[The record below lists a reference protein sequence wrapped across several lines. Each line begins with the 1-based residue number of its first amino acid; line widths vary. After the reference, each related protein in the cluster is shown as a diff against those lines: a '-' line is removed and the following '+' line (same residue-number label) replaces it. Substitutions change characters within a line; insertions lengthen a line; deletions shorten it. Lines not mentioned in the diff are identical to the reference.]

1 MAGYAARRLL
11 QLIPTLVAVTFLI
24 FLMVRLIPGDPA
36 LLIAGENATPEL
48 LAAIRERL
56 GLDRPLTVQYGKYL
70 WDLLHGDLG
79 TSIRTHRPVAEEIFS
94 RLPATLQLA
103 LASAVIFTVVG
114 ILLGVV
120 AGVRRGGWPDH
131 VIRVFSLVGVSLPDF
146 WIGILL
152 MLVFSLQFGLL
163 PSAGRGG
170 VGHVVLP
177 SITASLVGIA
187 LVSRLVRA
195 SIVEI
200 LGEDYVRTAWAK
212 GLARHAVIYRH
223 ALFNGLI
230 PAVTILGLE
239 FGVLLGGLVV
249 VESVFAWPG
258 SGKLLIDA
266 IRMRDY
272 PIIQSVV
279 LIFAVM
285 LALVNLLVDLVC
297 GLLDP
302 RIRYE

>member
-1 MAGYAARRLL
+1 MARYVARRLA
-11 QLIPTLVAVTFLI
+11 QLVPTLVAVSVLI
-24 FLMVRLIPGDPA
+24 FLMVRLVPGDPA

-56 GLDRPLTVQYGKYL
+56 GLDRPLAVQYASYA
-70 WDLLHGDLG
+70 WRLLHGDLG
-79 TSIRTHRPVAEEIFS
+79 TSVRTHRPVAEEIFS
-94 RLPATLQLA
+94 RLPATLELA
-103 LASAVIFTVVG
+103 LAAGAIFTAAG
-114 ILLGVV
+114 IVLGVI
-120 AGVRRGGWPDH
+120 AGVRRGRWPDH
-131 VIRVFSLVGVSLPDF
+131 LIRVLSLVGVSSPDF

-152 MLVFSLQFGLL
+152 MLVFSLQLGLL
-163 PSAGRGG
+163 PSAGRGSAA
-170 VGHVVLP
+170 HLVLP
-177 SITASLVGIA
+177 AVTASLVGLA

-195 SIVEI
+195 SLVEI

-212 GLARHAVIYRH
+212 GLARGAVVYRH
-223 ALFNGLI
+223 ALFNALI
-230 PAVTILGLE
+230 PAVTIVGLE

-272 PIIQSVV
+272 PVVQSVV
-279 LIFAVM
+279 LLFAVM
-285 LALVNLLVDLVC
+285 LALVNLVVDLLC

>member
-1 MAGYAARRLL
+1 MARYVARRLL
-11 QLIPTLVAVTFLI
+11 QIVPTLIAVSFLI

-48 LAAIRERL
+48 VAAIRERL
-56 GLDRPLTVQYGKYL
+56 GLDRPVLLQYGTYL
-70 WDLLHGDLG
+70 GNLLRGDLG
-79 TSIRTHRPVAEEIFS
+79 TSLRTHRPVAEEIVA

-103 LASAVIFTVVG
+103 VASGTIFTVVG
-114 ILLGVV
+114 ILLGVT
-120 AGVRRGGWPDH
+120 AGIRRGRWPDH
-131 VIRVFSLVGVSLPDF
+131 LVRVLSLVGVSSPAF

-152 MLVFSLQFGLL
+152 MLAFSLQLRLL
-163 PSAGRGG
+163 PSAGRGTLA
-170 VGHVVLP
+170 HVVLP
-177 SITASLVGIA
+177 AVTASLVGIA

-195 SIVEI
+195 SIIEI
-200 LGEDYVRTAWAK
+200 LGEDYVRTAQAK
-212 GLARHAVIYRH
+212 GLAHGAVVYRH
-223 ALFNGLI
+223 VLFNALI

-272 PIIQSVV
+272 PVVQSVV
-279 LIFAVM
+279 LLFAFM
-285 LALVNLLVDLVC
+285 LAVVNLLVDLLC

-302 RIRYE
+302 RIRHE

>member
-1 MAGYAARRLL
+1 MGRYVARRVL
-11 QLIPTLVAVTFLI
+11 QLVPTLVVVSFLI

-48 LAAIRERL
+48 VASIRERL
-56 GLDRPLTVQYGKYL
+56 GLDRPLLLQYWSYL
-70 WDLLHGDLG
+70 GNVLRGDLG
-79 TSIRTHRPVAEEIFS
+79 TSLRTHRPVAEEIAA

-103 LASAVIFTVVG
+103 VASGLIFTV
-114 ILLGVV
+114 LGVPLGV
-120 AGVRRGGWPDH
+120 TAGIRRGHWPDH
-131 VIRVFSLVGVSLPDF
+131 LVRVISLVGVSSPAF

-152 MLVFSLQFGLL
+152 MLAFSLQLRIL
-163 PSAGRGG
+163 PSAGRGTLA
-170 VGHVVLP
+170 HVVLP
-177 SITASLVGIA
+177 AVTASLVGIA

-195 SIVEI
+195 SIIEI
-200 LGEDYVRTAWAK
+200 LGEDYVRTARAK
-212 GLARHAVIYRH
+212 GLPHRAVVYRH
-223 ALFNGLI
+223 VLFNALI

-272 PIIQSVV
+272 PVVQSVV
-279 LIFAVM
+279 LLFAFM
-285 LALVNLLVDLVC
+285 LAVVNLLVDLLC

>member
-1 MAGYAARRLL
+1 MARYVARRLL
-11 QLIPTLVAVTFLI
+11 QLVPTLVAVSVLI

-56 GLDRPLTVQYGKYL
+56 GLDRPLVLQYGTYL
-70 WDLLHGDLG
+70 WSLVHGDLG
-79 TSIRTHRPVAEEIFS
+79 TSVRTHRPVAEEIFS
-94 RLPATLQLA
+94 RLPATLELA
-103 LASAVIFTVVG
+103 LAAGGIFTAAG
-114 ILLGVV
+114 ILLGVI
-120 AGVRRGGWPDH
+120 AGVRRGRWPDH
-131 VIRVFSLVGVSLPDF
+131 VIRVLSLVGVSSPDF

-152 MLVFSLQFGLL
+152 MLVFSLQLGIL

-170 VGHVVLP
+170 AAHVVLP
-177 SITASLVGIA
+177 AVTASLVGLA
-187 LVSRLVRA
+187 LVSRLVRT

-212 GLARHAVIYRH
+212 GLTHRAVVYRH
-223 ALFNGLI
+223 ALFNALI

-272 PIIQSVV
+272 PIVQSVV
-279 LIFAVM
+279 LLFAVM
-285 LALVNLLVDLVC
+285 LAVVNLLVDLLC

>member
-1 MAGYAARRLL
+1 VTRYIARRLL
-11 QLIPTLVAVTFLI
+11 QLVPTLLTVTILI

-48 LAAIRERL
+48 LASIRARL
-56 GLDRPLTVQYGKYL
+56 GLDRPLAVQYVEYL
-70 WDLLHGDLG
+70 GSLLRGDLG
-79 TSIRTHRPVAEEIFS
+79 TSIRTYRPVAQEVLS
-94 RLPATLQLA
+94 RLPATIELA
-103 LASAVIFTVVG
+103 LASGAIFSGVG
-114 ILLGVV
+114 ILLGVM
-120 AGVRRGGWPDH
+120 AGIRRGRFADH
-131 VIRVFSLVGVSLPDF
+131 VIRILSLVGVSSPDF

-152 MLVFSLQFGLL
+152 MLVFSLQFGIL

-170 VGHVVLP
+170 LPHLVLP
-177 SITASLVGIA
+177 AVTASLIGIA
-187 LVSRLVRA
+187 MVSRLVRA
-195 SIVEI
+195 SVVEI

-212 GLARHAVIYRH
+212 GLSRRVVIYRH
-223 ALFNGLI
+223 TLSNALI

-272 PIIQSVV
+272 PVIQAVILVFS
-279 LIFAVM
+279 VM
-285 LALVNLLVDLVC
+285 LAVVNLLVDLVC

-302 RIRYE
+302 RIRYQ

>member
-1 MAGYAARRLL
+1 MGRYVARRVL
-11 QLIPTLVAVTFLI
+11 QLVPTLVVVSFLI

-48 LAAIRERL
+48 VASIRERL
-56 GLDRPLTVQYGKYL
+56 GLDRPLLLQYWTYL
-70 WDLLHGDLG
+70 KNVLRGDLG
-79 TSIRTHRPVAEEIFS
+79 TSLRTHRPVAEEIAA

-103 LASAVIFTVVG
+103 VASGLIFTV
-114 ILLGVV
+114 LGVPLGV
-120 AGVRRGGWPDH
+120 AAGIRRGRWPDH
-131 VIRVFSLVGVSLPDF
+131 LVRVISLVGVSSPAF

-152 MLVFSLQFGLL
+152 MLAFSLQLRIL
-163 PSAGRGG
+163 PSAGRGTLA
-170 VGHVVLP
+170 HVVLP
-177 SITASLVGIA
+177 AVTASLVGIA

-195 SIVEI
+195 SIIEI
-200 LGEDYVRTAWAK
+200 LGEDYVRTARAK
-212 GLARHAVIYRH
+212 GLAHRAVVYRH
-223 ALFNGLI
+223 VLFNALI

-272 PIIQSVV
+272 PVVQSVV
-279 LIFAVM
+279 LLFAFM
-285 LALVNLLVDLVC
+285 LAVVNLLVDLLC